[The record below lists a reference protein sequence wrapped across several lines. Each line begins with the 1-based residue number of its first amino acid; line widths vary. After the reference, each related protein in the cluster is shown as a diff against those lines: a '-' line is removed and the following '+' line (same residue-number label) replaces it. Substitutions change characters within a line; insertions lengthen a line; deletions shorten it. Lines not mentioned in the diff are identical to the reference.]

1 MRAICRQ
8 VGEEKSASCW
18 KVLLDL
24 KCLSV
29 TYRLTFWNAKCNS
42 STYTARAADSSTTDV
57 WWRRVQLQE
66 LDILVRSLPSRRV
79 DNEKAKCEKWNF
91 PSFSSSLSSR
101 FTFSFS
107 SHRVINLNIH
117 SFWLSMSSLNAKFT
131 WATTELCSLHYYC
144 RARKLDMC
152 AALLLALS
160 SNSWWAFF
168 CSIACDLVKMNGIE
182 SRNEERCVS
191 LHLLYCKLW
200 NDFSTPRRSCVLFF
214 FPSSRTTH
222 DEVINYWA
230 NNAGRRWEHK
240 NTSQWLAPALWTV
253 KK

>member
-168 CSIACDLVKMNGIE
+168 VRSHAIWSRWMELNRGMRRDVFLFIFFIANCETISLLLVG
-182 SRNEERCVS
+182 VV
-191 LHLLYCKLW
+191 
-200 NDFSTPRRSCVLFF
+200 FSSFSHPRAQLTMKS
-214 FPSSRTTH
+214 
-222 DEVINYWA
+222 
-230 NNAGRRWEHK
+230 
-240 NTSQWLAPALWTV
+240 
-253 KK
+253 